1 MIQFGILR
9 TVKSKKTERTV
20 TSKIEK
26 SRGLSNL
33 QRRYFIQ
40 FDRNPGNSLLLTNC
54 FCLGGKNRPFLAP
67 ESDYANAYDPAQL
80 NGLVR
85 QVVTEPQELVSA
97 VPTFACLT
105 ATQKT
110 NATRRTIKVYS
121 TKPCPSSS
129 TTNLFRNSIILSPPF
144 FTTID
149 QQVLSP
155 DRRLTNYERPSFED
169 LSSCWLAERADIMPV
184 ISDHIFQRLTGI
196 RPIFCK
202 LSLTKVTGSLN
213 EVSQSAQP
221 RSHKHAEFQPR
232 KKRCVNRPPLRC
244 RKCATWIGT

>member
-9 TVKSKKTERTV
+9 TVKSKKTARTV

-40 FDRNPGNSLLLTNC
+40 FDRNPGNSLLLTHC

-67 ESDYANAYDPAQL
+67 ESDCANAYDAQL

-85 QVVTEPQELVSA
+85 HEVTEPQEVDNA
-97 VPTFACLT
+97 PPTFAVLT

-129 TTNLFRNSIILSPPF
+129 TTNLFRNSIIVSPPF

-149 QQVLSP
+149 
-155 DRRLTNYERPSFED
+155 
-169 LSSCWLAERADIMPV
+169 
-184 ISDHIFQRLTGI
+184 
-196 RPIFCK
+196 
-202 LSLTKVTGSLN
+202 
-213 EVSQSAQP
+213 
-221 RSHKHAEFQPR
+221 
-232 KKRCVNRPPLRC
+232 
-244 RKCATWIGT
+244 

>member
-1 MIQFGILR
+1 
-9 TVKSKKTERTV
+9 V
-20 TSKIEK
+20 
-26 SRGLSNL
+26 
-33 QRRYFIQ
+33 
-40 FDRNPGNSLLLTNC
+40 
-54 FCLGGKNRPFLAP
+54 
-67 ESDYANAYDPAQL
+67 
-80 NGLVR
+80 VR
-85 QVVTEPQELVSA
+85 QFVTEPQEVDNA
-97 VPTFACLT
+97 PPTFAVLT

-149 QQVLSP
+149 QQVLSR

-169 LSSCWLAERADIMPV
+169 LSSCWLAEKAVIMPV

-221 RSHKHAEFQPR
+221 RSHSMESSTLEKDV
-232 KKRCVNRPPLRC
+232 CRPISA
-244 RKCATWIGT
+244 KV

>member
-40 FDRNPGNSLLLTNC
+40 FDRNQGNSLFLINC

-67 ESDYANAYDPAQL
+67 ESDYANAYDAHVIGVLRQL
-80 NGLVR
+80 
-85 QVVTEPQELVSA
+85 VTEPQDVDNA
-97 VPTFACLT
+97 PPMFTVLT

-149 QQVLSP
+149 QQVLNP
-155 DRRLTNYERPSFED
+155 DRRLTNYERLSFED

-221 RSHKHAEFQPR
+221 RSHSMESSTLEKDV
-232 KKRCVNRPPLRC
+232 CRPISA
-244 RKCATWIGT
+244 KV